1 VPPPGAEEDYF
12 PPAMRLPT
20 ARARQLALR
29 YYVNRFPTLNTFQ
42 AERKTAT
49 GRTTSKSMRT
59 ALSANEEE
67 AVQDLKP
74 MDNSTCLKREL
85 ATVMTALE
93 TLSKF
98 ADKGMVKYELT
109 RMVSAISNARRK
121 LKPAW
126 KTAEFARPSCPIAPK
141 RKGEEVS

>member
-1 VPPPGAEEDYF
+1 LLARYSSDVYRPVTDAEIDFETRRMGKSKSGQKTTCAARSRGGLF
-12 PPAMRLPT
+12 PASDET
-20 ARARQLALR
+20 TDSKSKTTSAQILR
-29 YYVNRFPTLNTFQ
+29 ESISYVEHFSSG
-42 AERKTAT
+42 EKDGD

-85 ATVMTALE
+85 ATVMKALE

-98 ADKGMVKYELT
+98 AD
-109 RMVSAISNARRK
+109 
-121 LKPAW
+121 
-126 KTAEFARPSCPIAPK
+126 
-141 RKGEEVS
+141 